1 VRSLEAIRSR
11 RWTAGGI
18 VIALGALAIAGC
30 GGDDE
35 FANRER
41 APAPITL
48 SASITPRDITVSP
61 SRIGA
66 GPIELITSNLT
77 TTSQQ
82 ITLRSETLSAG
93 TAPLQQRTGPI
104 NPGDTA
110 SLTADLVQ
118 GTYRITTPT
127 SRMPSATIHVGPSR
141 SGATDQLLQP

>member
-1 VRSLEAIRSR
+1 MSSAPR
-11 RWTAGGI
+11 RTPRTAAA
-18 VIALGALAIAGC
+18 IALLALIGGC

-41 APAPITL
+41 APAPIVL

-66 GPIELITSNLT
+66 GTIELIASNLT
-77 TTSQQ
+77 SRSQQ
-82 ITLRSETLSAG
+82 ITLRSEMLSAG
-93 TAPLQQRTGPI
+93 TAPLEQRTGPI

-118 GTYRITTPT
+118 GTYRVTTGAGRT
-127 SRMPSATIHVGPSR
+127 PSATIRVGPTR
-141 SGATDQLLQP
+141 SGASDGLLQP

>member
-1 VRSLEAIRSR
+1 MLRAPR
-11 RWTAGGI
+11 RTSWTAAA
-18 VIALGALAIAGC
+18 IALVALLGGC
-30 GGDDE
+30 GDDDE

-41 APAPITL
+41 APAPVVL

-66 GPIELITSNLT
+66 GTIELIASNLT
-77 TTSQQ
+77 SDSQQ
-82 ITLRSETLSAG
+82 ITLRSEMLSAG

-118 GTYRITTPT
+118 GTYRVTTGAGRT
-127 SRMPSATIHVGPSR
+127 PSATIRVGPTR
-141 SGATDQLLQP
+141 SGASDGLLQP